1 MNSKKEIIIRLTAM
15 GDILL
20 TIPLLRAMQA
30 HGTQVHL
37 VISHRWKDLAE
48 FLPAKTHLFNGTGTL
63 LKLASRLKG
72 LKAAAMFDLQG
83 KVASIALRNL
93 VNAPITRSYSKRTLN
108 EQCMAATRRYPLRF
122 SDQKPVWQKYAMTC
136 SVDISTPD
144 PRLELTA
151 DYMAESRALLAQLG
165 LSEKKFMLIHPDA
178 SMPGKSL
185 KPELVRA
192 IADKLKH
199 KVAIIGTS
207 DHDLDLHDSCV
218 DLRSQFKLR
227 QLPGLMKLSAG
238 VISSDSGPM
247 HMARAVEVPLAAI
260 FLQTCPSLGFA
271 PVPGHQVL
279 IISRELECKPCS
291 LHGQREKCPEGHFN
305 CQNLD
310 LAAVSSE
317 ISEFMGKN
325 Q

>member
-1 MNSKKEIIIRLTAM
+1 MNTNTEIIIRLTAM

-20 TIPLLRAMQA
+20 TTPLLRAMQA
-30 HGTQVHL
+30 RGTQPYL

-48 FLPAKTHLFNGTGTL
+48 FLPAKIYLFNGTGTL
-63 LKLASRLKG
+63 LKLAARLKS
-72 LKAAAMFDLQG
+72 LEADALFDLQG

-93 VNAPITRSYSKRTLN
+93 VNAPITRNYSKRSLI
-108 EQCMAATRRYPLRF
+108 EQYMAATNRYPLRF
-122 SDQKPVWQKYAMTC
+122 SDQKPIWQKYALTC
-136 SVDISTPD
+136 SVDIDTPD
-144 PRLELTA
+144 PRLVLTD
-151 DYMAESRALLAQLG
+151 DYMAESRALLIQLG
-165 LSEKKFMLIHPDA
+165 LTEKEFFLIHPDA
-178 SMPGKSL
+178 SKAGKSL
-185 KPELVRA
+185 KPELVQA
-192 IADKLKH
+192 IADKLKQ

-207 DHDLDLHDSCV
+207 DHDLNLPDSCL
-218 DLRSQFKLR
+218 DLRNRFKLR
-227 QLPGLMKLSAG
+227 QLAGLMKLSAG
-238 VISSDSGPM
+238 VVSSDSGPM

-279 IISRELECKPCS
+279 VISRELECKPCS
-291 LHGQREKCPEGHFN
+291 LHGQRELCPEKHFN

-317 ISEFMGKN
+317 ISEFMDKN